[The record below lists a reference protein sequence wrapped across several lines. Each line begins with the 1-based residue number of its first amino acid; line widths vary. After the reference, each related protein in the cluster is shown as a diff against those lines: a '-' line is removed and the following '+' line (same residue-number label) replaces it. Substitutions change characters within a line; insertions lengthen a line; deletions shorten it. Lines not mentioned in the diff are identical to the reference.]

1 MFLLWIA
8 VFVALIGLVQVFDR
22 VRRLEQKLEELR
34 RTIERLTKRLE
45 DGADVRPSS
54 VGRPEPKVVPRY
66 EPPLVHREPVLAPPV
81 AAPAVS
87 RPAVTPIFTPPAAT
101 APPPPPSRPSRA
113 SVPEPALPRRSFD
126 WEALIGVKFFA
137 IVASLALFLAGGF
150 FVSYSME
157 HGWLTPP
164 TQFAIGILAGITC
177 LVLGELKG
185 SRRYAWTGDALDA
198 AGISLLYVV
207 FFAAF
212 ARWHLVDATAAFVLF
227 VLATAVAVLLAIRRA
242 SLLIAL
248 LGLIGGFASP
258 AIVATGQDNPIGLF
272 GYLLLLNA
280 GLAWVAYK
288 KRWPL
293 LTAISLGLT
302 TLYQWGWVSNFLT
315 AGRIPLAT
323 AIFLVFPVMSFVA
336 LALNRP
342 DDGESGTTRAMFAH
356 AARVGAGLPL
366 LFSIYLAAVPA
377 YGARFGVLFGFL
389 FCIDVGLFAVALFQ
403 GPRVLHVLG
412 AASTLIVFAIWLGGS
427 YHATAWPGILV
438 AVAAFTLFYLA
449 APIAAS
455 LAFVRQRVA
464 DADLG
469 PIASR
474 AVLAAPLLL
483 FAFPVLI
490 AREPSAA
497 SPALPFTALITLL
510 AACAA
515 FAIVRHEGFV
525 YFIAAFL
532 AVAAEAVWSAKYLT
546 PERLMPALAIYGAFA
561 LFFIGVPALA
571 RRRTAPLAPQG
582 AGAVL
587 SLVSIALLFFLAGG
601 TAAQEAMWGIAV
613 LLAIMTIALFGEAS
627 ATRTPILAIAGTI
640 LAWLVLALWWR
651 TATVSIAL
659 VPALVIV
666 AGYALLAMAGNVWA
680 ARRASAAGDEE
691 SRGFFRSGAFVG
703 LIGHFFLLFV
713 ASQPRLSI
721 PPWPLFAVLGILT
734 AAAGVAALYLQR
746 GELFLGAMIATS
758 VVVIAWLVNV
768 PAQPWSSVAIGVA
781 AVFVVL
787 GGGWLALV
795 RHVGVE
801 RRHFL
806 TAAAMAGFGAQTV
819 VMVAAG
825 ELQAPAVSLLVIAQ
839 LAFIAATLS
848 FATLDLAR
856 LEVMTVLAVLPAAG
870 TGFLWM
876 AQHTGASW
884 WSTELALTTPVYLAF
899 VAYPLLLGRHAGV
912 ARAPYLAT
920 VLASVLFFFQ
930 ARSSILDGGYGAM
943 IGALPVAEAALL
955 ALVLASLVRLER
967 TGQPRTPAEIARLAL
982 IAGAA
987 LGFVTVAIPLQLERN
1002 WITIGWALEGAALA
1016 WLYSRIPH
1024 KGLLW
1029 FTVGLCMAV
1038 FVRLALTSDVLVYA
1052 PRAEARIWNSYLY
1065 TYVVCAAA
1073 LLVAGRILLRTDDRL
1088 RPTLPRISSVL
1099 PGFAVV
1105 LLFLLLNIEIADYF
1119 ATGPTITFDFF
1130 SSALAQD
1137 LSYTLGWAVFAVAL
1151 LGAGILTHSRTGRV
1165 SAIVLLSVA
1174 MAKCAFWD
1182 IWRLGGLYRV
1192 GSLVGIAAC
1201 ALLITVALQKF
1212 VLASRTEP
1220 SEAPT

>member
-8 VFVALIGLVQVFDR
+8 VFVALIGLVQAFDR
-22 VRRLEQKLEELR
+22 VRRLEQKAEELR
-34 RTIERLTKRLE
+34 RTIERLTRRLE
-45 DGADVRPSS
+45 EGVESHPATLS
-54 VGRPEPKVVPRY
+54 RPEPLAAMAKHG
-66 EPPLVHREPVLAPPV
+66 EPPAPPVLAPPV
-81 AAPAVS
+81 SKP
-87 RPAVTPIFTPPAAT
+87 PVTPTFTPTFTPP
-101 APPPPPSRPSRA
+101 PPQPPSRPSRA
-113 SVPEPALPRRSFD
+113 SVPEPALPKRSFD
-126 WEALIGVKFFA
+126 WEALIGVKLFA

-157 HGWLTPP
+157 HGWLTPS

-185 SRRYAWTGDALDA
+185 SRRYAWTADALDA

-207 FFAAF
+207 FFASF
-212 ARWHLVDATAAFVLF
+212 ARWHLVGATVAFVLF
-227 VLATAVAVLLAIRRA
+227 VLATGVAVLLAIRRA

-258 AIVATGQDNPIGLF
+258 AIVATGQDNPVGLF

-302 TLYQWGWVSNFLT
+302 TLYQWRWVSNFLT
-315 AGRIPLAT
+315 AGEVPLA
-323 AIFLVFPVMSFVA
+323 AVIFLVFPVASFVA

-342 DDGESGTTRAMFAH
+342 DDGEQRTTSALFAN
-356 AARVGAGLPL
+356 AARVGAGVPL

-403 GPRVLHVLG
+403 GPRLLHVLG

-427 YHATAWPGILV
+427 YHAAAWPGILV
-438 AVAAFTLFYLA
+438 AVAAFTGLYLA
-449 APIAAS
+449 APFATS
-455 LAFVRQRVA
+455 LEFVRRRIA
-464 DADLG
+464 DVDFG

-483 FAFPVLI
+483 FAFPVLV

-497 SPALPFTALITLL
+497 PPALLFTVLIALL

-515 FAIVRHEGFV
+515 YAIVRREGIV
-525 YFIAAFL
+525 YFIAAFF

-546 PERLMPALAIYGAFA
+546 PDRLIPALAIYGVFA
-561 LFFIGVPALA
+561 LFFIGVPVLA
-571 RRRTAPLAPQG
+571 RRRGAPLAPEG

-601 TAAQEAMWGIAV
+601 AVAQGALWGIAV
-613 LLAIMTIALFGEAS
+613 LLAILTTAVFAEAS
-627 ATRTPILAIAGTI
+627 ASRAPILAIAGSI
-640 LAWLVLALWWR
+640 LAWLVLALWW
-651 TATVSIAL
+651 VSAAVSVLL
-659 VPALVIV
+659 VPALAIV
-666 AGYALLAMAGNVWA
+666 AGYSLLTMAGSAWA
-680 ARRASAAGDEE
+680 ARRAGAESDEE

-734 AAAGVAALYLQR
+734 AAAGVAALYLQH
-746 GELFLGAMIATS
+746 GELFLGAMIATP
-758 VVVIAWLVNV
+758 VVVIAWQVNA
-768 PAQPWSSVAIGVA
+768 PAQPWSSVAIGVVA
-781 AVFVVL
+781 AFVVL
-787 GGGWLALV
+787 GGAWLALV
-795 RHVGVE
+795 RRAGIE

-806 TAAAMAGFGAQTV
+806 MAAAVAGFGAQAV

-825 ELQAPAVSLLVIAQ
+825 EVPAPAVSLLVIAQ
-839 LAFIAATLS
+839 LAFVAATLS

-856 LEVMTVLAVLPAAG
+856 LEAMTLLAVLPAAG

-884 WSTELALTTPVYLAF
+884 WSTELALTTPIYLGF
-899 VAYPLLLGRHAGV
+899 IAYPLVLGRRAGP

-920 VLASVLFFFQ
+920 VLASVLYFFQ
-930 ARSSILDGGYGAM
+930 ARSSILDGGHGAM

-1029 FTVGLCMAV
+1029 FTVGLCAAV
-1038 FVRLALTSDVLVYA
+1038 FIRLAWNAIFGYE
-1052 PRAEARIWNSYLY
+1052 PRGELRIWNSYLY
-1065 TYVVCAAA
+1065 TYIVCAAA
-1073 LLVAGRILLRTDDRL
+1073 LLVAGRVLLETDDRL

-1119 ATGPTITFDFF
+1119 ATGASITFDFF

-1137 LSYTLGWAVFAVAL
+1137 LTYTLGWAVFAVAL
-1151 LGAGILTHSRTGRV
+1151 LGAGIVTHSRTGRV
-1165 SAIVLLSVA
+1165 TAIILLSVA

-1201 ALLITVALQKF
+1201 ALLITLALQKF
-1212 VLASRTEP
+1212 VLASRPEP
-1220 SEAPT
+1220 SEATT

>member
-8 VFVALIGLVQVFDR
+8 VFIALIGLVQAFDR
-22 VRRLEQKLEELR
+22 VRRLEQKTEELR
-34 RTIERLTKRLE
+34 RVIERLTKRLE
-45 DGADVRPSS
+45 EGVEAPSAS
-54 VGRPEPKVVPRY
+54 VTRPEPTAVPRY
-66 EPPLVHREPVLAPPV
+66 EPPVVHQQPVAMPHQTTAAPPV
-81 AAPAVS
+81 S
-87 RPAVTPIFTPPAAT
+87 KPAVTPTFTPP
-101 APPPPPSRPSRA
+101 PPPPPSRPSRA
-113 SVPEPALPRRSFD
+113 SVPEPALPKRSFD

-164 TQFAIGILAGITC
+164 TQFAIGILAGIIC

-185 SRRYAWTGDALDA
+185 SRRYAWTADALDA

-207 FFAAF
+207 FFASF
-212 ARWHLVDATAAFVLF
+212 ARWHLVGATVAFVLF

-315 AGRIPLAT
+315 AGRVPLA
-323 AIFLVFPVMSFVA
+323 AVIFLVFPVMSFVA

-342 DDGESGTTRAMFAH
+342 ADGEQRTTSTMFAH

-366 LFSIYLAAVPA
+366 VFSIYLAAVPA
-377 YGARFGVLFGFL
+377 YGVRFGVLFGFL

-403 GPRVLHVLG
+403 GPRLLHVLG

-427 YHATAWPGILV
+427 YHAAAWPGILV
-438 AVAAFTLFYLA
+438 AIAAFTTFYLA
-449 APIAAS
+449 APFATS
-455 LAFVRQRVA
+455 LGFVKRRVP
-464 DADLG
+464 DVDFG

-483 FAFPVLI
+483 FTFPVLI
-490 AREPSAA
+490 GMEPSAA
-497 SPALPFTALITLL
+497 SPAPPFSGLLVLL

-515 FAIVRHEGFV
+515 FAIARREGLV
-525 YFIAAFL
+525 YFVAAFF

-546 PERLMPALAIYGAFA
+546 SERLLSGLAIYAIFA
-561 LFFIGVPALA
+561 LFFIGVPVLA
-571 RRRTAPLAPQG
+571 RRRGAPLAPQG

-601 TAAQEAMWGIAV
+601 AVAQGALWGIAI
-613 LLAIMTIALFGEAS
+613 LLAILTTALFAEAS
-627 ATRTPILAIAGTI
+627 ASRAPLLAIAGTI
-640 LAWLVLALWWR
+640 LAWLVLALWWVI
-651 TATVSIAL
+651 ATVSVLL
-659 VPALVIV
+659 VPALAIV
-666 AGYALLAMAGNVWA
+666 AGYSLLTMAGSVLA
-680 ARRASAAGDEE
+680 ARRAGAGSDEE

-703 LIGHFFLLFV
+703 LIGHFFLLYV
-713 ASQPRLSI
+713 ASQPQLSI
-721 PPWPLFAVLGILT
+721 PPWPLFAVLGILSV
-734 AAAGVAALYLQR
+734 AAGVAALYLQH
-746 GELFLGAMIATS
+746 GELLLAAMIAAP
-758 VVVIAWLVNV
+758 VVVIAWQQSV
-768 PAQPWSSVAIGVA
+768 PPQPWSSVAIAVGA
-781 AVFVVL
+781 AFVVL
-787 GGGWLALV
+787 AGAWLALA
-795 RHVGVE
+795 RRAGVE
-801 RRHFL
+801 GRHFVS
-806 TAAAMAGFGAQTV
+806 AAAVAGVGAQAV
-819 VMVAAG
+819 VLAAAG
-825 ELQAPAVSLLVIAQ
+825 ELPAPAVSLLVVAQ
-839 LAFIAATLS
+839 LAFVAATLG

-856 LEVMTVLAVLPAAG
+856 LDGMTVLAVFPAVG
-870 TGFLWM
+870 TGALWM
-876 AQHTGASW
+876 LQHTAASW
-884 WSTELALTTPVYLAF
+884 WSTALALTTPIYLAF
-899 VAYPLLLGRHAGV
+899 VAYPLLLGRRAGA
-912 ARAPYLAT
+912 ARAPYIAT
-920 VLASVLFFFQ
+920 VLASVSYFFQ
-930 ARSSILDGGYGAM
+930 ARSSMIDGGYGAM

-955 ALVLASLVRLER
+955 ALVLASIVRLER
-967 TGQPRTPAEIARLAL
+967 TGTPRTPAEITRLAL

-1016 WLYSRIPH
+1016 WLYARIPH

-1029 FTVGLCMAV
+1029 FTVGLCTAV
-1038 FVRLALTSDVLVYA
+1038 FARLVWHTYALQYE
-1052 PRAEARIWNSYLY
+1052 PRAELRIWNWYLY

-1073 LLVAGRILLRTDDRL
+1073 MLIAGRVLLRTDDRL
-1088 RPTLPRISSVL
+1088 QPTLPRISSVL
-1099 PGFAVV
+1099 PGFAVI

-1119 ATGPTITFDFF
+1119 ATGPTIAFTFF

-1137 LSYTLGWAVFAVAL
+1137 LSYTLGWAIFAVAL
-1151 LGAGILTHSRTGRV
+1151 LAAGIVTHSKTGRV
-1165 SAIVLLSVA
+1165 TAIILMSVS
-1174 MAKCAFWD
+1174 MAKCAFYD
-1182 IWRLGGLYRV
+1182 LWRLGGLYRV

-1212 VLASRTEP
+1212 VLTSRPEP
-1220 SEAPT
+1220 REAAT